1 MWGLTAL
8 AAKPFVWL
16 LPLFFFSSTGCSS
29 QITQWGGNEGRDL
42 WTAERLTVSCSRCH
56 KCTGMKEFSLLF
68 FLFIKFFSLCPLSFF
83 IITDDFFV
91 VFDYELTTFQRQT
104 LALSFSLLVT
114 FSVSKE
120 LCFPFRW
127 IQLSA
132 GLWIDFTMRKT
143 PVSNMTSA
151 ANCGFTCTAIAARKS
166 LVSHKAYFK
175 IFLVYGAALKNSV
188 LFLLNIR
195 IQYSALYEG
204 HYQKTL
210 GAY

>member
-1 MWGLTAL
+1 MTFASFLFFLVRDAAARLPNGEGTRAEICELLKDSQFL
-8 AAKPFVWL
+8 APDVTSAQAWKSFP
-16 LPLFFFSSTGCSS
+16 FFFSSS
-29 QITQWGGNEGRDL
+29 
-42 WTAERLTVSCSRCH
+42 
-56 KCTGMKEFSLLF
+56 
-68 FLFIKFFSLCPLSFF
+68 LSFF
-83 IITDDFFV
+83 LCVPYHFSQLQMTSLLCLIMNWPLFR
-91 VFDYELTTFQRQT
+91 ET

-114 FSVSKE
+114 FSMSKE

-143 PVSNMTSA
+143 PVSSMTSA

>member
-1 MWGLTAL
+1 M
-8 AAKPFVWL
+8 
-16 LPLFFFSSTGCSS
+16 
-29 QITQWGGNEGRDL
+29 
-42 WTAERLTVSCSRCH
+42 
-56 KCTGMKEFSLLF
+56 
-68 FLFIKFFSLCPLSFF
+68 
-83 IITDDFFV
+83 
-91 VFDYELTTFQRQT
+91 FDYEFTTFQRQT

-143 PVSNMTSA
+143 PVSSMTSA

-195 IQYSALYEG
+195 IQYSTLYEG
-204 HYQKTL
+204 HYQKDIRSLLKSDPFLHNILLVWFAGSWPCPRLHEVLQINSNYRFYCTCCPQL
-210 GAY
+210 N

>member
-1 MWGLTAL
+1 MTFASFLFFLVRDAAARLPNGEGTRAEICELLKDSQFL
-8 AAKPFVWL
+8 APDVTSAQAWKSFP
-16 LPLFFFSSTGCSS
+16 FFFSS
-29 QITQWGGNEGRDL
+29 
-42 WTAERLTVSCSRCH
+42 
-56 KCTGMKEFSLLF
+56 SLS
-68 FLFIKFFSLCPLSFF
+68 FFSLCPLSFF
-83 IITDDFFV
+83 TITDDFFV

-114 FSVSKE
+114 FSMSKE

-143 PVSNMTSA
+143 PVSSMTSA